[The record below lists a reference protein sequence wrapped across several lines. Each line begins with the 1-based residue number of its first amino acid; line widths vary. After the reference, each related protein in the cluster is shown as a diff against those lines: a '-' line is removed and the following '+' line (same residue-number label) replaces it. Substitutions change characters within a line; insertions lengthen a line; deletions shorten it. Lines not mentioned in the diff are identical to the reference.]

1 MAASVSDVA
10 SFEGADF
17 VSGAAAGM
25 CGNDSDWNLS
35 EAFRMDDL
43 DFGNQR
49 DNKRFCFNRTLR

>member
-17 VSGAAAGM
+17 VSGAAADI
-25 CGNDSDWNLS
+25 CGSDWNLS

-43 DFGNQR
+43 DFGYQR
-49 DNKRFCFNRTLR
+49 DNKRFCFNGTLR

>member
-25 CGNDSDWNLS
+25 CGSGWNLS
-35 EAFRMDDL
+35 EAFRN
-43 DFGNQR
+43 G
-49 DNKRFCFNRTLR
+49 